1 MLEAR
6 SRDYAENRI
15 RAGVP
20 EYAVEKLL
28 TDLGVGARMAAEV
41 LPYKGINAG
50 HGTQSSIQRVL

>member
-50 HGTQSSIQRVL
+50 HGTQSSI